1 MELLALLFILAFATA
16 VLLSRKASYRESRW
30 ATYHHLFEYG
40 TIPIFVTIG
49 RLHRAPFV
57 HDDGSVRSREVFM
70 LRYTYD
76 ERVEDGFYAARPR
89 ALQALLEEPERL
101 IGMR

>member
-16 VLLSRKASYRESRW
+16 VLLSRNASYRESRW
-30 ATYHHLFEYG
+30 AMYHHLFEYG

-49 RLHRAPFV
+49 RLQRAPV
-57 HDDGSVRSREVFM
+57 VCDDGSVGSREVFT

-76 ERVEDGFYAARPR
+76 ERIEDGFYAARAR
-89 ALQALLEEPERL
+89 TAAGAARGRL
-101 IGMR
+101 TAVR

>member
-1 MELLALLFILAFATA
+1 MELLALLFILAFATT

-70 LRYTYD
+70 LRYTCD

-101 IGMR
+101 VGMR